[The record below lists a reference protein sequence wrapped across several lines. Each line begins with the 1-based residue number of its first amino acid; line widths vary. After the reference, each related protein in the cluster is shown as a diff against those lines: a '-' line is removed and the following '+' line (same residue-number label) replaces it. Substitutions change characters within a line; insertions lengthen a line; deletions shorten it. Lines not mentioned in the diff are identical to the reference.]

1 MPKPVPPP
9 PPPPGVPTLVRE
21 ETVGMID
28 CDPFQ
33 IHFAAY
39 FRWVDLG
46 YSMLTEKLG
55 RPALRLL
62 EEGFAAPCVEC
73 HINYFTPLRYGDRFT
88 ATSWIGETGRT
99 SYFVAHRFEREGE
112 LMAQAHTKHVWTR
125 YGPPQEALPL
135 PGWVLDASSA
145 QSSATTST

>member
-1 MPKPVPPP
+1 
-9 PPPPGVPTLVRE
+9 
-21 ETVGMID
+21 MID

-55 RPALRLL
+55 HPALQLL

-73 HINYFTPLRYGDRFT
+73 RCSYFVPLRYGDRFT
-88 ATSWIGETGRT
+88 ATSWIGETGRS
-99 SYFVAHRFEREGE
+99 SYVVFHRFERGGK
-112 LMAQAHTKHVWTR
+112 LMAQAYTTHVWTR

-135 PGWVLDASSA
+135 PDWVLAASS
-145 QSSATTST
+145 SENSATTAT

>member
-1 MPKPVPPP
+1 
-9 PPPPGVPTLVRE
+9 
-21 ETVGMID
+21 MID

-55 RPALRLL
+55 HPALRLL

-73 HINYFTPLRYGDRFT
+73 RCVYFVPLRYGDHFT

-99 SYFVAHRFEREGE
+99 SYVVFHRFERGGE
-112 LMAQAHTKHVWTR
+112 LMAQAFTKHVWTR
-125 YGPPQEALPL
+125 YGPPQEARPL
-135 PGWVLDASSA
+135 PAWVLAASSP
-145 QSSATTST
+145 QSSATTAT

>member
-1 MPKPVPPP
+1 
-9 PPPPGVPTLVRE
+9 
-21 ETVGMID
+21 MID

-55 RPALRLL
+55 HPALRLL

-73 HINYFTPLRYGDRFT
+73 RCTYFVPLRYGDRFT
-88 ATSWIGETGRT
+88 ATSWIGETGRS
-99 SYFVAHRFEREGE
+99 SYVVFHRFERGGE
-112 LMAQAHTKHVWTR
+112 VMAQAYTTHVWTT

-135 PGWVLDASSA
+135 PDWVLTASSPER
-145 QSSATTST
+145 SATTAT

>member
-1 MPKPVPPP
+1 MTKPTPPP

-21 ETVGMID
+21 ETVAMID

-55 RPALRLL
+55 HPALQLL

-73 HINYFTPLRYGDRFT
+73 RCSYFVPLRYGDRFT
-88 ATSWIGETGRT
+88 ATSWIGETGRS
-99 SYFVAHRFEREGE
+99 SYVVFHRFERGGE
-112 LMAQAHTKHVWTR
+112 LMAQAYTTHVWTR

-135 PGWVLDASSA
+135 PDWVLAASS
-145 QSSATTST
+145 SENSATTAT